1 MPKIPEIYTFLKQ
14 LAPLELAEEWDNP
27 GLLIDCGGDVTSVL
41 CALDITADVVREA
54 ETLGCQLI
62 VSHHPVIFTPLKS
75 LRRGDVPFLMVKKN
89 ISGICMHTNLDAA
102 EGGVNDL
109 LARLFGLTEI
119 EKFEGLGRIG
129 KLKEPVSAAELA
141 EKCRAAFKAPVKYV
155 EAKRPVRTLA
165 IVGGAGDMAAEAA
178 AAGADCL
185 LTGEGKHH
193 AAIDA
198 AQLGIG
204 LIAAGHFATEFPI
217 IPYLADRLAKAF
229 SGLRVVISRKG
240 TDPYTYL

>member
-1 MPKIPEIYTFLKQ
+1 MPKIPEIYAFLKQ

-27 GLLIDCGGDVTSVL
+27 GLLVDCGGDVTSVL

-54 ETLGCQLI
+54 ETMGCQLI

-75 LRRGDVPFLMVKKN
+75 LRRGDVPFMMVKKN

-109 LARLFGLTEI
+109 LARLFGLSEI
-119 EKFEGLGRIG
+119 EKFSGIGRIG
-129 KLKEPVSAAELA
+129 KLKEATTAGAIA
-141 EKCRAAFKAPVKYV
+141 EKCRAAFKAPAKYV
-155 EAKRPVRTLA
+155 EAKRPVQTLA
-165 IVGGAGDMAAEAA
+165 VVGGAGDMIAEAA

-193 AAIDA
+193 TAIDA

-204 LIAAGHFATEFPI
+204 FVAAGHFATEFPI
-217 IPYLADRLAKAF
+217 IPYLADRLGKAF
-229 SGLRVVISRKG
+229 SGLRVVVSRKG
-240 TDPYTYL
+240 TDPYIYL